1 VGFDT
6 PTTHQLHSNSQSIYS
21 VKTTLAPLVSIIVH
35 MNNFALPLCE
45 PPLPEAKDLPDETLL
60 FRIRSTSDPKLVDQL
75 FDQIFQRYH
84 ARVVNW
90 CYAVTRDHEIALD
103 LAQEVFLKVF
113 RNMHAFRGDSR
124 MSTWIYVITRNH
136 CLNSLRKR
144 DSDPTGSAAPIP
156 LHLEGENGLETHMKL
171 EDAEAFRNVYRIIDS
186 LLTPIEVQVLWLHYA
201 HDLTLAYITRELEL
215 SNRSGAK
222 AFIVSAKRKLKL
234 YLHNRGITPATLKVG
249 DEKRVAPPRQYR
261 AFAA

>member
-1 VGFDT
+1 M
-6 PTTHQLHSNSQSIYS
+6 
-21 VKTTLAPLVSIIVH
+21 IVH
-35 MNNFALPLCE
+35 MDNIALALCE
-45 PPLPEAKDLPDETLL
+45 PPPSEAKELSDETLL
-60 FRIRSTSDPKLVDQL
+60 FRIRSTSDPQLIDRL
-75 FDQIFQRYH
+75 FDEIFQRYH

-90 CYAVTRDHEIALD
+90 CYAVAHDHETALD

-113 RNMHAFRGDSR
+113 RSMHAFRGDSR

-144 DSDPTGSAAPIP
+144 DNDPTGSAAPIP

-171 EDAEAFRNVYRIIDS
+171 EDAEAFRNVYRMIGS
-186 LLTPIEVQVLWLHYA
+186 LLTPTELQVLWLHYA
-201 HDLTLAYITRELEL
+201 NDLTLAFITRELQL

-234 YLHNRGITPATLKVG
+234 YLHNRAITPAALHLG
-249 DEKRVAPPRQYR
+249 DERRVAPSPQYR